1 MDTSRW
7 RRGVAAAAVV
17 AAIGTA
23 GVALPATPAL
33 AASGSASSAA
43 GAASTTT
50 TPTYDTWVQD
60 VSAVTDTA
68 QSYIAQRTASAGSGE
83 KLAIVLD
90 IDNTALAT
98 YFKGGY
104 PTPATPGV
112 LTLAQYAHAHGV
124 SVFLVT
130 ARPDFIEEVTE
141 YNLDE
146 AGYPVDG
153 LYGRS
158 LTDLFGEVSA
168 FKTAQRAKIES
179 KGYTIIA
186 NVGNNTTDLT
196 GGHAEQTYKLPD
208 YDGLLD

>member
-7 RRGVAAAAVV
+7 RRGVATAAVV

-33 AASGSASSAA
+33 AASTSASST
-43 GAASTTT
+43 ASTTT

-68 QSYIAQRTASAGSGE
+68 QSYVAQRTASAGSGE

-90 IDNTALAT
+90 IDNTSLAT

-112 LTLAQYAHAHGV
+112 LKLAQYAHAHGV
-124 SVFLVT
+124 SVFFVT
-130 ARPDFIEEVTE
+130 ARPDFIETVTE

-146 AGYPVDG
+146 VGYPVDG

-158 LTDLFGEVSA
+158 LTDLFGDVSA
-168 FKTAQRAKIES
+168 FKTAQRAKIED

>member
-23 GVALPATPAL
+23 GVALTATPAV
-33 AASGSASSAA
+33 ADSSSASSAA
-43 GAASTTT
+43 STTST
-50 TPTYDTWVQD
+50 ATYDTWVQD
-60 VSAVTDTA
+60 VSSITDTA
-68 QSYIAQRTASAGSGE
+68 QSYIAQRTASAGSNE

-90 IDNTALAT
+90 IDNTSLAT

-112 LTLAQYAHAHGV
+112 LKLAQYAHAHGV
-124 SVFLVT
+124 SVFFVT
-130 ARPDFIEEVTE
+130 ARPDFIELATE

-146 AGYPVDG
+146 VGYPVDG

-158 LTDLFGEVSA
+158 LIDLFGEVSA
-168 FKTAQRAKIES
+168 FKTAQRAKIEA